1 MWVECSLFFFFLS
14 AYRALGYYFIISI
27 SISTNLIQYL
37 WTSYC
42 GFFFYPSTLC
52 EIFNKQYLERGPRY
66 AKHNEQQLVAA
77 ERAQGLI
84 SGPEHAKAPHAC
96 KSVPFEKC
104 LQKYLVRCP
113 PIKRT
118 KINMSPFIAAGSA
131 DTAARAFFFFFNV
144 FLDASECQRQ
154 GSATNTAFTTRR
166 KFWNPD
172 LRFGEKRLERKV
184 GSDFLLRGSRGK
196 FEPRVAGLNATL
208 MAASTAHGNTMM
220 LFTVIQSLQLDTV
233 CDTFG
238 FCT

>member
-1 MWVECSLFFFFLS
+1 MEVCTRCSWCGWNVFFFLS

-42 GFFFYPSTLC
+42 VFYPSTLC

-66 AKHNEQQLVAA
+66 AKHNKQQLVAA
-77 ERAQGLI
+77 ERAQSLI

-104 LQKYLVRCP
+104 LQKYCP

-118 KINMSPFIAAGSA
+118 KINMSSFIAAGST
-131 DTAARAFFFFFNV
+131 DTAVRGVFYV

-154 GSATNTAFTTRR
+154 GSVTNTAFTTRW

-172 LRFGEKRLERKV
+172 LRFGEKCIERKV
-184 GSDFLLRGSRGK
+184 GSDFLLRESWGE
-196 FEPRVAGLNATL
+196 FEPRVAWLDATL
-208 MAASTAHGNTMM
+208 VAASTANGKTI
-220 LFTVIQSLQLDTV
+220 TVIQSFQLDTV

>member
-1 MWVECSLFFFFLS
+1 MN
-14 AYRALGYYFIISI
+14 II
-27 SISTNLIQYL
+27 L
-37 WTSYC
+37 C
-42 GFFFYPSTLC
+42 FFFFYPSTLC

-131 DTAARAFFFFFNV
+131 DTAARVFFFFLMCFWTPVNV
-144 FLDASECQRQ
+144 RGRAAPLILHSPHAGNSEILTSDLGKN
-154 GSATNTAFTTRR
+154 GSNGRSGRTFCSEDQEESLSPEL
-166 KFWNPD
+166 PD
-172 LRFGEKRLERKV
+172 
-184 GSDFLLRGSRGK
+184 SM
-196 FEPRVAGLNATL
+196 PR
-208 MAASTAHGNTMM
+208 
-220 LFTVIQSLQLDTV
+220 
-233 CDTFG
+233 
-238 FCT
+238 